1 MNVSKKGIKLLSE
14 NIKQREISETLS
26 KGGKL

>member
-1 MNVSKKGIKLLSE
+1 MNVCKKSIKLLSE
-14 NIKQREISETLS
+14 NIKERKISETLS